1 MQAILL
7 DILPLAAVAIIGY
20 FAVRFD
26 YVSAAANDGISKFV
40 FVVTLPALIFH
51 TLAVR
56 DVLGNQA
63 FIWKVLG
70 SYYGGALA
78 VLILGIVVA
87 QLILKTGK
95 AEQNI
100 LAVGASH
107 SNMILLGV
115 PLAILLVKKVI
126 MPVAVIVGLHG
137 MLMAILLTATLR
149 IRAGKAGEVPSAVWG
164 VIVNQA
170 KNPIFIA
177 LVAGIAYSAFG
188 GPRLQADVNSTLEML
203 GNATYPAAL
212 FALGGMMVRYKFSGN
227 GAEAA
232 VVTALKLVAFPV
244 IVYLLANKVFGL
256 NSWAWA
262 AAMLAAMP
270 VGFNMHNMASR
281 SPKGTAIASS
291 AILVSTILAVASAA
305 AVLYF
310 RKYGWG

>member
-1 MQAILL
+1 MQAIILS
-7 DILPLAAVAIIGY
+7 ILPFAAVAVIGY
-20 FAVRFD
+20 LAVRFD

-40 FVVTLPALIFH
+40 FVIALPALIFRNV
-51 TLAVR
+51 ASS
-56 DVLGNQA
+56 DIIGNQA
-63 FIWKVLG
+63 YIWKVLT

-78 VLILGIVVA
+78 VLILGIVVG
-87 QLILKTGK
+87 QYILKTGK

-115 PLAILLVKKVI
+115 PLAVKLIGGKFFL
-126 MPVAVIVGLHG
+126 PVAVIVGLHG
-137 MLMAILLTATLR
+137 MLMAILLTAVLR
-149 IRAGKAGEVPSAVWG
+149 FRAGKAGEIPSAAWG

-177 LVAGIAYSAFG
+177 LAAGIIYSVAGAPA
-188 GPRLQADVNSTLEML
+188 LHTDVNAVLRML
-203 GNATYPAAL
+203 GSATYPAAL
-212 FALGGMMVRYKFSGN
+212 FALGGMLVRYKFAGN

-232 VVTALKLVAFPV
+232 AVTALKLVAFPV
-244 IVYLLANKVFGL
+244 IVFLLANKLFGL

-291 AILVSTILAVASAA
+291 AILVSTVLAVASAA

-310 RKYGWG
+310 KKYGW